1 MKTCLTFCDIILLTT
16 GCSTTRFTERW
27 SSTRPPRRRNTPAV
41 PDGPIQTNT
50 PMDVCKVSINWLEN
64 SNSKIHNDFSRFIF
78 FFFLGVTRI
87 AVCNKGCK
95 NGGTCVKPNT
105 CSCAPGYT
113 GPSCESGIT
122 GNLSTV
128 VEQKKMKK
136 IVNHFLFSFF
146 SLSSLVVLRVYADL
160 DECAAPSS
168 NLCQQ
173 TCINTA
179 GSYQCACH
187 DGFQLQDD
195 GRSCKCIY
203 YVSKKLH
210 LTYLMLVCD
219 VLHLLLLIIIY

>member
-1 MKTCLTFCDIILLTT
+1 MTSY
-16 GCSTTRFTERW
+16 CSQQGAVRHGL
-27 SSTRPPRRRNTPAV
+27 PNGGQV
-41 PDGPIQTNT
+41 PDHHGEETRLLSRMDPYRQTHPWMFARSQSTDLKIPI
-50 PMDVCKVSINWLEN
+50 PKSITIFHDL
-64 SNSKIHNDFSRFIF
+64 F